1 MNKVIVLASLAV
13 LTGCDAPPDALS
25 VPDNTPSE
33 PNYEVIAKWDRRN
46 ITSRVIK
53 IVDTESGV
61 ICYVVEGMRADTG
74 PGISCMAAEL
84 GERYVPAGD

>member
-13 LTGCDAPPDALS
+13 LTGCVRSNPEPPN
-25 VPDNTPSE
+25 NTPTN
-33 PNYEVIAKWDRRN
+33 PNYERIAAWNTAEVVK
-46 ITSRVIK
+46 V
-53 IVDTESGV
+53 VDTESGV

-84 GERYVPAGD
+84 GDRYVPAGN